1 MNVRVGVRI
10 SGRVQGVSFRYATWQ
25 QARSLE
31 VSGWVRNLPDSDVE
45 GCFEGEKSAV
55 TALVEWC
62 RSGPPAARVEQVTV
76 TRQEYTGEFQEF
88 RIIFINKKSCQRIDI
103 R

>member
-10 SGRVQGVSFRYATWQ
+10 SGRVQGVSFRYATLR

-31 VSGWVRNLPDSDVE
+31 VSGWVSNLPDGDVE
-45 GCFEGEKSAV
+45 GCFEGEESAV

-62 RSGPPAARVEQVTV
+62 RSGPPAARVEQVTIS
-76 TRQEYTGEFQEF
+76 RQEYTGEFQGF
-88 RIIFINKKSCQRIDI
+88 MI
-103 R
+103 RE